1 MRKIY
6 LDSAPVIYLIERTAP
21 FYARLQ
27 GLLQAS
33 DVLVVSDLTR
43 LECRVLPLRRGD
55 RLLLADFD
63 SFFATRV
70 EEIVV
75 ISTEV
80 IDKAT
85 EIRALYG
92 YKALDSI
99 HLASALVAGCDA
111 FLTNDLRLAGFRD
124 IQILTL

>member
-1 MRKIY
+1 MRKVY

-27 GLLQAS
+27 ELLKAS
-33 DVLVVSDLTR
+33 DLLIVSDLTR

-70 EEIVV
+70 AEVV
-75 ISTEV
+75 AISTEV
-80 IDKAT
+80 IDRAT
-85 EIRALYG
+85 EIRAQYG
-92 YKALDSI
+92 YKTLDSL
-99 HLASALVAGCDA
+99 HLSAALVAGCEV
-111 FLTNDLRLAGFRD
+111 FLTNDLRLKGFAD
-124 IQILTL
+124 VQIIAL

>member
-1 MRKIY
+1 MRKVY

-27 GLLQAS
+27 ELLKAS
-33 DVLVVSDLTR
+33 DLLILSDLTR
-43 LECRVLPLRRGD
+43 LECCVLPLRRGD

-70 EEIVV
+70 AEIVA

-80 IDKAT
+80 IDRAT
-85 EIRALYG
+85 EIRAQYG
-92 YKALDSI
+92 YKTLDSI
-99 HLASALVAGCDA
+99 HLSAALVAGCDV
-111 FLTNDLRLAGFRD
+111 FLTNDLRLKGFAD
-124 IQILTL
+124 IQIITL